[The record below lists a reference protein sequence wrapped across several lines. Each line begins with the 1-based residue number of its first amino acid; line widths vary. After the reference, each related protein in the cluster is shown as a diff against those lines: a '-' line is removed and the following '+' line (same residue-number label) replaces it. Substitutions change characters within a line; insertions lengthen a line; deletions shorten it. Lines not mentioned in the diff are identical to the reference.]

1 MTTATKHPLRRILG
15 LSFGL
20 ALVFGTMVGV
30 GILRL
35 PATVAAALGNP
46 ILIMSAWA
54 IGGIF
59 SLMGAVA
66 VAELAAMIPESG
78 GFRVYARRA
87 FGEGVGFVVGWVDW
101 LSYVSTLAYSSVTA
115 VAFLGVLW
123 PPALAYSRA
132 MAIAILAAF
141 TGIHWMGLRLGSSV
155 TTVVSAAIGV
165 LLLVLVVG
173 CFLATPAAESTL
185 PALATASVS
194 TSLLSAATLFAL
206 VTALRAILTAYDGWY
221 APIYLAEEN
230 TNAVSTLPRAII
242 GGTLLVVAL
251 YLVINLAFLR
261 VLPLSVLAASTLP
274 AADAARLVLPRGG
287 AVFVTVLSLFTV
299 LSLVNNTML
308 AAPRILFAIGR
319 DGFLS
324 DKTADVSVGGTPRIA
339 LAATT
344 VTSLVVIL
352 TGTFEQIIALFS
364 VLFLLY
370 YVSAFLAVFV
380 LRRKEP
386 GLPRPYKALGYPFS
400 TAVVLLGA
408 AALLVAAISEDP
420 RSGVIAAGF
429 LACCA
434 PAYLWLARGRQTR
447 AARASSKLH
456 SDP

>member
-1 MTTATKHPLRRILG
+1 MTTATRHPLRRILG
-15 LSFGL
+15 LVFGL
-20 ALVFGTMVGV
+20 ALVFGTMMGV

-35 PATVAAALGNP
+35 PGTVAAALGNP

-54 IGGIF
+54 VGGVF

-66 VAELAAMIPESG
+66 VAELAAMIPQSG

-87 FGEGVGFVVGWVDW
+87 FGEGIGFVVGLVDW
-101 LSYVSTLAYSSVTA
+101 LGYVATLAYSSVAA
-115 VAFLGVLW
+115 VAFLGALW

-132 MAIAILAAF
+132 MAIFILAAF
-141 TGIHWMGLRLGSSV
+141 TGIHWMGLRIGSSV
-155 TTVVSAAIGV
+155 TTVVSAAIGL
-165 LLLVLVVG
+165 LLLVLVAG
-173 CFLATPAAESTL
+173 CFLTTPAAGWSM
-185 PALATASVS
+185 PPVATAPVS
-194 TSLLSAATLFAL
+194 TSLMSAATLFAL

-221 APIYLAEEN
+221 APIYMAEEN
-230 TNAVSTLPRAII
+230 TNAASTLPRAII
-242 GGTLLVVAL
+242 GGTLLVVAF

-261 VLPLSVLAASTLP
+261 VLPMPVLAASALP

-299 LSLVNNTML
+299 LSLLNNTML
-308 AAPRILFAIGR
+308 VAPRILFAIGR
-319 DGFLS
+319 DGFLN
-324 DKTADVSVGGTPRIA
+324 DKTALVSAGGTPRFA
-339 LAATT
+339 LAAST
-344 VTSLVVIL
+344 VTSLLVVL

-386 GLPRPYKALGYPFS
+386 GLPRPYKAFGYPFS

-408 AALLVAAISEDP
+408 VALLVAAISEDP
-420 RSGVIAAGF
+420 RSGVIAAVF

-434 PAYLWLARGRQTR
+434 PAYLWLARGRLAR
-447 AARASSKLH
+447 AARASSQL
-456 SDP
+456 

>member
-1 MTTATKHPLRRILG
+1 MMKTAAKHPLRRILG
-15 LSFGL
+15 LGFGL

-35 PATVAAALGNP
+35 PGTVAAALGSP
-46 ILIMSAWA
+46 ALIMTAWV
-54 IGGIF
+54 IGGVF

-101 LSYVSTLAYSSVTA
+101 LGYVATLAYSSVTA

-123 PPALAYSRA
+123 PPALAYSHA
-132 MAIAILAAF
+132 MSISLLAAF

-155 TTVVSAAIGV
+155 TTVVSATIGV
-165 LLLVLVVG
+165 LLLVLVAG
-173 CFLATPAAESTL
+173 CFLTTPAAGSTL
-185 PALATASVS
+185 PVATLSVS
-194 TSLLSAATLFAL
+194 TSLLSASTLFAM
-206 VTALRAILTAYDGWY
+206 VIALRAILTAYDGWY
-221 APIYLAEEN
+221 APIYMAEEN

-261 VLPLSVLAASTLP
+261 VLPMSVLAGSSLP

-287 AVFVTVLSLFTV
+287 AAFVTVLSLFTV
-299 LSLVNNTML
+299 LSLMNNVML
-308 AAPRILFAIGR
+308 AGPRILFAIGR

-324 DKTADVSVGGTPRIA
+324 DKSAIVSVGGTPRVA
-339 LAATT
+339 LAATS
-344 VTSLVVIL
+344 VASLVLIL

-370 YVSAFLAVFV
+370 YISAFLAVFV

-386 GLPRPYKALGYPFS
+386 GLPRPYKAFGYPYS

-408 AALLVAAISEDP
+408 VALLVAAICEDP
-420 RSGVIAAGF
+420 RSGVIAAVF
-429 LACCA
+429 LTCCA
-434 PAYLWLARGRQTR
+434 PAYLWLNRGRLIR
-447 AARASSKLH
+447 AARISANS
-456 SDP
+456 PA